1 MGKVKIINVDFA
13 EQSLSLCT
21 LYTAKPISW
30 PGMVGKE
37 SAVFIAGSLQTTKGR
52 LMFKRPSLPDD
63 SQERVLKDTK
73 QKSEG
78 CRVCDQLV
86 DFRLAGGDV
95 TGWFG
100 ESWWQPPSSSFS
112 WWGCSHHPHRG
123 WGLASC
129 RTAQRSVLDCG
140 VYPFR
145 RS

>member
-1 MGKVKIINVDFA
+1 
-13 EQSLSLCT
+13 
-21 LYTAKPISW
+21 
-30 PGMVGKE
+30 MVGKE

-95 TGWFG
+95 TG
-100 ESWWQPPSSSFS
+100 
-112 WWGCSHHPHRG
+112 
-123 WGLASC
+123 
-129 RTAQRSVLDCG
+129 
-140 VYPFR
+140 
-145 RS
+145 